1 MVTYETKYFYSQDG
15 ARWSDLQPV
24 DSETVKRA
32 GRIKG
37 QLSGDPAKNYEL
49 EEKDLN
55 APPPGEDEEER
66 KLVFQIPELSVLRYR
81 VDSIV
86 SATSIIPTVG
96 AAHCCGAGFQ
106 LGSGPRSHWKL
117 EDRGRH
123 VLTTPCSS

>member
-1 MVTYETKYFYSQDG
+1 MTYETKYFYSQDG

-24 DSETVKRA
+24 DAETVKRA

-55 APPPGEDEEER
+55 APPPGEDEEEK

-96 AAHCCGAGFQ
+96 AKKTLLSAAGT
-106 LGSGPRSHWKL
+106 LGPR
-117 EDRGRH
+117 
-123 VLTTPCSS
+123 CSTGWVWRSESC